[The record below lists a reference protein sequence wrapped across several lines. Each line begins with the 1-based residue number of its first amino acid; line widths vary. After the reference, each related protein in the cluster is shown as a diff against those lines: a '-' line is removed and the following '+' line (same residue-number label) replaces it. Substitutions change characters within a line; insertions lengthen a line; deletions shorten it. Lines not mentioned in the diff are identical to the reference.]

1 MPEYV
6 YAIVE
11 SSAPTPDRPGIAGR
25 PLRAIRTPDAA
36 ALVSSID
43 AEELTLGRAELLA
56 HNEVLQAALETG
68 PVLPMRLGTVMADDD
83 DIRRRILDSN
93 AAELH
98 AQLTRLA
105 GTFEGEVR
113 AVYDEAALLREAVQ
127 RDPHIARLRA
137 RGDLRRSRNGYLE
150 SVTLGEA
157 VADAVERIRQ
167 SDADMLL
174 AELTPH
180 CLEVRV
186 SPPVHERIALRAAF
200 LLDRDHSSEFD
211 DALESVAR
219 SQAGRI
225 HFRYTAP
232 LAPHSFVALGG
243 AA

>member
-11 SSAPTPDRPGIAGR
+11 SSAPPPTRPGIAGR
-25 PLRAIRTPDAA
+25 PLRAVRTPDAA

-43 AEELTLGRAELLA
+43 TGELSLGRAELMA

-68 PVLPMRLGTVMADDD
+68 PVLPMRLGTVMADADE
-83 DIRRRILDSN
+83 IRRRILDAN
-93 AAELH
+93 ADELH
-98 AQLTRLA
+98 EQLTRLA
-105 GTFEGEVR
+105 GTFEAEVR
-113 AVYDEAALLREAVQ
+113 AVYDESSLLREAVHS
-127 RDPHIARLRA
+127 DPRIARRLA
-137 RGDLRRSRNGYLE
+137 HGDGRSRSAYLE
-150 SVTLGEA
+150 RVGLGEA
-157 VADAVERIRQ
+157 VAAAVERIRDD
-167 SDADMLL
+167 DADRLL

-180 CLEVRV
+180 CLDVRV

-200 LLDRDHSSEFD
+200 LLERSHSSEFD
-211 DALESVAR
+211 EALESVAR

-232 LAPHSFVALGG
+232 LAPHSFVALHG